1 MSATR
6 AAPVARVFARSATAT
21 LPPARRSPIMP
32 EPTTAASNSA
42 VPTLSAVTRRASVN
56 CCVVV
61 TATTTSV
68 AGLHC
73 ARDRDVRSRLHGRW
87 DVNKQRVLFLCT
99 HNSAR
104 SQMAEGLLRSLAGDR
119 FDVASAGT
127 EATRM
132 HPLAI
137 RAMADVGIDLSRH
150 TSKSV
155 ETLLDQPWDHVITVC
170 DSANERCPIFPKPT
184 HRLHWSFP
192 DPSQARGTTGDRL
205 NVFRRV
211 RDEIAARL
219 EAWLETMAAATRGG
233 GSTVEVVSLADK
245 FVKYSDARAPR
256 IVGEANA
263 IHARASRTRL
273 EVFFFLVRARREVP
287 AGEIQAEL
295 EIPGPTLSHH
305 LDRLR
310 RAGLVQSRKEE
321 RFMYYSTRPE
331 MVSELVRLLTA
342 CC

>member
-1 MSATR
+1 
-6 AAPVARVFARSATAT
+6 
-21 LPPARRSPIMP
+21 
-32 EPTTAASNSA
+32 
-42 VPTLSAVTRRASVN
+42 
-56 CCVVV
+56 
-61 TATTTSV
+61 
-68 AGLHC
+68 
-73 ARDRDVRSRLHGRW
+73 
-87 DVNKQRVLFLCT
+87 VNKQRVLFLCT

-127 EATRM
+127 EATRV

-211 RDEIAARL
+211 RDEIASRL
-219 EAWLETMAAATRGG
+219 EAWLETMAATRGG
-233 GSTVEVVSLADK
+233 GSTVEVVRLAEK
-245 FVKYSDARAPR
+245 FGKFSDAWSPR
-256 IVGEANA
+256 IVGEVNA
-263 IHARASRTRL
+263 MHVKVVKLRGEFVWHHHDREDELFFVVHGRL
-273 EVFFFLVRARREVP
+273 RMQLRDGDREVGPGELIIVPHGVEHCPRALSDEVHVLLLEP
-287 AGEIQAEL
+287 AGTLNTGNVQNERTVAEL
-295 EIPGPTLSHH
+295 ERI
-305 LDRLR
+305 
-310 RAGLVQSRKEE
+310 
-321 RFMYYSTRPE
+321 
-331 MVSELVRLLTA
+331 
-342 CC
+342 